1 MTVDGAN
8 AGAIAVKAEFADVDP
23 ALFGSDSEARMAAVT
38 SGAITGI
45 EFKFVNAGLFEKAL
59 AYFAGQQKT
68 TPEALKQQWAAT
80 AGQMLPALLGG
91 DPAALKVAA
100 EAQKF
105 VAAPTN
111 LAIALRPKT
120 GTFKFSDA
128 AAAGDP
134 MSLIAALDIVAVAN
148 K

>member
-1 MTVDGAN
+1 
-8 AGAIAVKAEFADVDP
+8 
-23 ALFGSDSEARMAAVT
+23 MAAVT
-38 SGAITGI
+38 SGAMIAGI

-68 TPEALKQQWAAT
+68 TPEALKQQWAAA

-111 LAIALRPKT
+111 LTIALRPKT
-120 GTFKFSDA
+120 GALKFSDA
-128 AAAGDP
+128 LAAAIRS
-134 MSLIAALDIVAVAN
+134 SLIATIDIVAIAN